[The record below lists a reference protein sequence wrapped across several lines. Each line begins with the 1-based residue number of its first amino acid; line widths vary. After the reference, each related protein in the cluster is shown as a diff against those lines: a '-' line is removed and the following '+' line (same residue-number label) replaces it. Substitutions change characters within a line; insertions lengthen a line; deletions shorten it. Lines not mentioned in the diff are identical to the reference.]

1 MAVDLDVGL
10 GEQRRGGLSAA
21 RRTSAAS
28 SSAARI
34 RRSRRLPKPSPPALV
49 GAVLPTASPTSITTP
64 QFLEAHR

>member
-21 RRTSAAS
+21 RRTSFLLLRRAHQAVETAAE
-28 SSAARI
+28 AV
-34 RRSRRLPKPSPPALV
+34 PPALV

>member
-28 SSAARI
+28 W
-34 RRSRRLPKPSPPALV
+34 RSRRLPKPSPPALV